1 MKVKDLIDELNEC
14 DPEALVMLWHPDH
27 DLRYIDGVDAGD
39 DGFVDINVSGK
50 ENVENPLW
58 SLIELRNFN
67 CSDSRWEE
75 FVVVNNVS
83 YEDVKKSLRDET
95 RPLKAVIYSHVTG
108 SETLRMTNSEF
119 VKAKA
124 MEAYYFKQAHYFNKK

>member
-1 MKVKDLIDELNEC
+1 MKVKDLINELNEC
-14 DPEALVMLWHPDH
+14 DPEALVMVWHPDNN
-27 DLRYIDGVDAGD
+27 LGYIQDIFELEDGV
-39 DGFVDINVSGK
+39 VDFKISGK

-67 CSDSRWEE
+67 SSDAPWEE

-95 RPLKAVIYSHVTG
+95 RPLKAVLYSHVTG
-108 SETLRMTNSEF
+108 SETLRMTNNEF

-124 MEAYYFKQAHYFNKK
+124 MEAYYF